1 MGNIKYGLTALL
13 LYVLLASVAYI
24 TVTYWNWNTG
34 IVYSIAFLLSI
45 VIWYEALNRA
55 FNRGLV
61 QGMGVIFSF
70 MFPSLII
77 SYLYF
82 AAATTPV
89 GEEGMKVWLYQLF
102 HLPLL
107 FGLNNSLFS
116 DHSFLVIIFPSLL
129 MVILAIYPFTRY
141 IIKAIESQHTQYI
154 FR

>member
-1 MGNIKYGLTALL
+1 MGKIKYGMAALL
-13 LYVLLASVAYI
+13 LYALLASAAYI
-24 TVTYWNWNTG
+24 AVTYWSWNTG
-34 IVYSIAFLLSI
+34 VVYSIAFLLSI

-55 FNRGLV
+55 FARGLG
-61 QGMGVIFSF
+61 QGMGVIFSYIV
-70 MFPSLII
+70 PSLII

-82 AAATTPV
+82 AAATPI
-89 GEEGMKVWLYQLF
+89 GEAGSKVWLYQLF

-116 DHSFLVIIFPSLL
+116 DYSFLVIIFPSLL
-129 MVILAIYPFTRY
+129 MIILAIYPFTRY